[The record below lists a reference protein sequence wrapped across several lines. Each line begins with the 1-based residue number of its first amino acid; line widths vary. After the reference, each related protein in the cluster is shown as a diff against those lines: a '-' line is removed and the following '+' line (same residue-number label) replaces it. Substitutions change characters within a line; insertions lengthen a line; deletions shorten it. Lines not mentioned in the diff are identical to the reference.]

1 MEGGGRRGRGA
12 DYYILTSHFLSAPG
26 LNSKTCEGM
35 HGGEKLG
42 GHRVNPTQY
51 VHMAKM
57 AEVLKLIKVLAWPWW
72 PDVSKGMNPL
82 VMDY

>member
-1 MEGGGRRGRGA
+1 M
-12 DYYILTSHFLSAPG
+12 
-26 LNSKTCEGM
+26 CEGM